1 MNSIEVHS
9 SYTTESCLTSNG
21 RCAGG
26 CFCWFTLARSDT
38 RRWSKFPSFKVLAD
52 PWNLH
57 MRECSMVYPGSY
69 TQHKCSARLM
79 YFYWGQNLLQLQLKV
94 WGGWRMKIGIYGLEN
109 YLLTMHI
116 VSCLFEQVSFGL
128 LVASAKYERY
138 IPVWEE
144 LLFKCF

>member
-9 SYTTESCLTSNG
+9 SYMTKSCLTSNG

-26 CFCWFTLARSDT
+26 CFCWFTLAGSDT
-38 RRWSKFPSFKVLAD
+38 RRWSKFPGFKGLAD

-57 MRECSMVYPGSY
+57 MRECSLVYPGSY

-94 WGGWRMKIGIYGLEN
+94 WGGWRMKFGIYGLGN
-109 YLLTMHI
+109 YLLTMHM
-116 VSCLFEQVSFGL
+116 VRGLFEQVSFGL
-128 LVASAKYERY
+128 LVAWAKYERY
-138 IPVWEE
+138 IPVREE
-144 LLFKCF
+144 LFFKFF